1 MGRCSMASPRF
12 VDRLQRRA
20 LNKMLGCTDLFKRL
34 VINKAGR
41 ILGYFKLSLLDL
53 LSELPIEE
61 LSTTYQ
67 LGESADETAGID

>member
-1 MGRCSMASPRF
+1 
-12 VDRLQRRA
+12 
-20 LNKMLGCTDLFKRL
+20 MLGCTDLFKRL